1 MGLLKIRKRLIEKDK
16 ITSQIIQN
24 NNENSNTSIKKEVKE
39 YNKNSNIRFTVE
51 QINDCLNKIKIGAAL
66 DGRVAPDSNG
76 KSYSEYAENLLKI
89 NGRFSKTNYNIWVS
103 IKKREVSVKEFKEVL
118 FDYLFNYSG
127 RSAKFFIDKNIGI
140 NQWQSMKKELSLHG
154 TYQGEVIIDFA
165 KYGAIN
171 IRNLFLYIR
180 NKNYITCKTSRI
192 YNLDKNIQKQYNMIE
207 HYLFKTL

>member
-16 ITSQIIQN
+16 ITSQIIEK

-76 KSYSEYAENLLKI
+76 KSYSKYTENLLKI
-89 NGRFSKTNYNIWVS
+89 NGRFSKANYNIWVS

-140 NQWQSMKKELSLHG
+140 NQWQSMKKELSLYG
-154 TYQGEVIIDFA
+154 TYQGEVIIDFS
-165 KYGAIN
+165 KYGAVN

-180 NKNYITCKTSRI
+180 NKNYIKCKTSRI
-192 YNLDKNIQKQYNMIE
+192 YNLDKNTQKQYNMIE